1 MKKIKYVGYYD
12 IQGNAAENRNYAL
25 SATNKMT
32 YIISALAKIG
42 YNIDIISASET
53 KNNQGY
59 PGKTIK
65 IDDTTNLKLFK
76 TFKLGNKLNKFISII
91 SLKVFLILHLMINIK
106 RNESVILYHSL
117 AYLSIFKFL
126 KKIKKFNLILE
137 VEEVY
142 ADVINSDK
150 YRKKEY
156 DYFKYADAYIF
167 PTELLNDKI
176 NTDNK
181 PYTIIYGTY
190 QVEPD
195 RDCKFNDGK
204 IHCVYAGTF
213 QPEKGGSS
221 AAVDTAQYLNGD
233 YHIHIIGAGSE
244 KDERALLEHINEIS
258 NKTECT
264 LTFDG
269 LKSGDEYTKF
279 IQSCDIGFST
289 QNPNGM
295 YNDTSFPSKV
305 LSYMANGLRV
315 VSVRIKAL
323 ETSAVNDYLYYYE
336 NNTPEAIAET
346 VKNISLNDGYHSRK
360 LIKELDTKFTKDL
373 NIIIRNFEV

>member
-1 MKKIKYVGYYD
+1 MKKIKYIGYYD
-12 IQGNAAENRNYAL
+12 IQENAAENRNYAL
-25 SATNKMT
+25 SAANKMT

-42 YNIDIISASET
+42 YNVDIISASET
-53 KNNQGY
+53 RNNQGY

-91 SLKVFLILHLMINIK
+91 SLKVFLILYLMINIK

-195 RDCKFNDGK
+195 RECKFNDGK
-204 IHCVYAGTF
+204 IHCVYAGIF
-213 QPEKGGSS
+213 DPEKGSI
-221 AAVDTAQYLNGD
+221 AAADTALYLNNN
-233 YHIHIIGAGSE
+233 YHVHIIGFGN
-244 KDERALLEHINEIS
+244 ERDKNNLINKIEEIS
-258 NKTECT
+258 RSGKCT
-264 LTFDG
+264 ITYDG
-269 LKSGDEYTKF
+269 IKSGEDYIRF
-279 IQSCDIGFST
+279 IQSCDIGFCT
-289 QNPNGM
+289 QNIDTM
-295 YNDTSFPSKV
+295 YNETSFPSKV
-305 LSYMANGLRV
+305 LSYMSNGLRV

-346 VKNISLNDGYHSRK
+346 VKNISLNDGYDSRK

-373 NIIIRNFEV
+373 NIMIRNFEV